1 MDFYIQILVVACLTG
16 MTALLAHKS
25 AAVFHDGI
33 RPILPQ
39 LIEGFWPE
47 HWFCRFGGD
56 LFYSEDRSVE

>member
-1 MDFYIQILVVACLTG
+1 MDFYIQIVVVACLTG

-39 LIEGFWPE
+39 LIKKNINRRKAICISIF
-47 HWFCRFGGD
+47 
-56 LFYSEDRSVE
+56 